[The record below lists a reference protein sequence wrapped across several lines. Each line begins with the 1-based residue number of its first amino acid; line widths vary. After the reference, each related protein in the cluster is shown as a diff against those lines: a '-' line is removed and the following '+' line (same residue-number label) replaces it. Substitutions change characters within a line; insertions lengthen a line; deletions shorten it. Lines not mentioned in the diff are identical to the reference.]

1 MCWLVGNK
9 LVTVTTSGCS
19 QKVLKNGLCDKCWV
33 HCSNQSESRQ
43 SKSARS
49 GSNETDETGWA
60 SRQNSNEK
68 SNNNTSVSSPSET
81 DKKVG
86 HKLEMVSSKLQQLAS
101 VSKQD
106 VEACAC
112 WCSGWAEIYI
122 RRPTGDMSWVM
133 RIQNYISFSNSIYEF
148 PLNEIS
154 TLFMPSLY
162 PEIKNPPR
170 PPLRRQSSEDQPPTE
185 DEKMINLGASGSL
198 ASLPGMSVFR

>member
-1 MCWLVGNK
+1 MRLPAAEFLLNGGQSMSWLVGNK

-33 HCSNQSESRQ
+33 YCSAQNESRQ

-49 GSNETDETGWA
+49 GSNETDDIGWA

-86 HKLEMVSSKLQQLAS
+86 HKLEMVSSKLQQLAT
-101 VSKQD
+101 VSKQE

-112 WCSGWAEIYI
+112 WCSEWAEIYI
-122 RRPTGDMSWVM
+122 RRPTG
-133 RIQNYISFSNSIYEF
+133 RC
-148 PLNEIS
+148 S
-154 TLFMPSLY
+154 T
-162 PEIKNPPR
+162 K
-170 PPLRRQSSEDQPPTE
+170 
-185 DEKMINLGASGSL
+185 LGI
-198 ASLPGMSVFR
+198 